1 MHAHIIYIFDIRRR
15 NIVLLTTAV
24 SLPRIYSTC
33 RSTQCMGNSS
43 SQDMPPPVTVAAQ
56 ARHTATVS
64 SCFHPMTWLYYLI
77 LTNIARWF
85 YSTYESSY
93 DYFGL
98 KLNISKIKNLNKNSL
113 KLLGPFYIQFCAR
126 F

>member
-1 MHAHIIYIFDIRRR
+1 MLLRNLMNNNKNTKFISFIVNYHNIFVFVIYCLKNLCMRTLFTSLTSGEEKLRPT
-15 NIVLLTTAV
+15 VLLITAV

-64 SCFHPMTWLYYLI
+64 SCFHPMTGSFTI
-77 LTNIARWF
+77 
-85 YSTYESSY
+85 
-93 DYFGL
+93 
-98 KLNISKIKNLNKNSL
+98 
-113 KLLGPFYIQFCAR
+113 
-126 F
+126 